1 MKTLILNGDAEGQG
15 DGLVL
20 LHPVGLD
27 NTFWGPL
34 ASLAG
39 KRVLSLDLRGH
50 GKSAASDERPPIE
63 VYAEDVHA
71 TMRHHGME
79 RATVLGLSFGGMVA
93 QTLAL
98 SHPEAV
104 SRLILC
110 ACPGGLPPE
119 AHGMIRERGL
129 AAERGGMAE
138 VVEGTLE
145 RWFTPAF
152 MNNPKVRQVR
162 QRLLDDDPKCWSDG
176 WHAIAGFWALPRLGS
191 IVAPTLVVAGEHDK
205 ATSREASN
213 ALAAAIPGAG
223 LTVLPGAP
231 HMMQIENSTAFVK
244 TVADFIA

>member
-1 MKTLILNGDAEGQG
+1 MKTLILNGTIEGEG

-27 NTFWGPL
+27 HTFWGPL

-39 KRVLSLDLRGH
+39 RRVLSLDLRGH
-50 GKSAASDERPPIE
+50 GKSGTADERPPIE
-63 VYAEDVHA
+63 AYAEDVHA

-79 RATVLGLSFGGMVA
+79 RAAVLGLSFGGMVA

-104 SRLILC
+104 SRLVPC

-119 AHGMIRERGL
+119 AQDMIRARGL
-129 AAERGGMAE
+129 AAERGGMAA
-138 VVEGTLE
+138 VVETTLE
-145 RWFTPAF
+145 RWFTPDF
-152 MNNPKVRQVR
+152 MGDPRVEQVR
-162 QRLLDDDPKCWSDG
+162 QRLLGDDPKQWSDG

-191 IVAPTLVVAGEHDK
+191 IMVPTMVVAGEHDK
-205 ATSREASN
+205 ATSREAAT

-223 LTVLPGAP
+223 LTVMPGAP
-231 HMMQIENSTAFVK
+231 HMMQIENNPAFVE
-244 TVADFIA
+244 TVAAFLA